1 MVEAEEHEKKRSG
14 AGLYTISDTV
24 ATMSNAPKKIRSQ
37 PPDVTIAVGRGDA
50 MQEFEAHKVALSF
63 ASPHFDAMLSM
74 ETKECSDGR
83 IEFPDKDPEE
93 WKLFYRCIDPSRMSA
108 AKPDPIITAE
118 NAKTLIPLF
127 REFQMDSYKEEADKI
142 LFDELRSQSKMEPI
156 QKGAE
161 LVQVQILP
169 HPSRLLG
176 TPLQPME
183 SFWNPYLN
191 SDITTRK
198 ETFANIIESLQFAC
212 QYTLK
217 RTKLEAERSIS
228 GLLNNMLWEDIR
240 DLFDRPI
247 IKVLVDLFL
256 PLVVLTHDDIKHYD
270 SHGESSVLW
279 DYINGPPGKSSFEQ
293 MCLQDLSPGDINN
306 NNMLPALVEIY
317 IQNCF
322 SYSTM
327 VGAEDSTMVE
337 AEEHEKRLFTISDEP
352 VATMSNAPKKIR
364 SQPPDVTIA
373 VGRGDAMQE
382 FEAHKVALS
391 FASPYFD
398 AMLSMEMKESS
409 DGRIEFLD
417 KDPEEWKLFYRCID
431 PSRMSAAKPDPI
443 ITAENAKTLIPWFHE
458 FQMDSY
464 KEEADKILFD
474 ELRSQSKMEP
484 SRVTEADL
492 VLVFKPRLGPK
503 ETPLPPMRSFWNKYV
518 NSDITTRKE
527 TFANIIESLQFACLY
542 GLKQTKLEA
551 ERSISGLLNYM
562 LWETMDLF
570 DQSIIKVLVDLFLP
584 LKISGI
590 KT

>member
-1 MVEAEEHEKKRSG
+1 MKRS
-14 AGLYTISDTV
+14 SDTV

-83 IEFPDKDPEE
+83 IEFP
-93 WKLFYRCIDPSRMSA
+93 
-108 AKPDPIITAE
+108 
-118 NAKTLIPLF
+118 
-127 REFQMDSYKEEADKI
+127 
-142 LFDELRSQSKMEPI
+142 
-156 QKGAE
+156 
-161 LVQVQILP
+161 
-169 HPSRLLG
+169 
-176 TPLQPME
+176 
-183 SFWNPYLN
+183 
-191 SDITTRK
+191 
-198 ETFANIIESLQFAC
+198 
-212 QYTLK
+212 
-217 RTKLEAERSIS
+217 
-228 GLLNNMLWEDIR
+228 
-240 DLFDRPI
+240 
-247 IKVLVDLFL
+247 
-256 PLVVLTHDDIKHYD
+256 
-270 SHGESSVLW
+270 
-279 DYINGPPGKSSFEQ
+279 
-293 MCLQDLSPGDINN
+293 
-306 NNMLPALVEIY
+306 
-317 IQNCF
+317 
-322 SYSTM
+322 
-327 VGAEDSTMVE
+327 
-337 AEEHEKRLFTISDEP
+337 
-352 VATMSNAPKKIR
+352 
-364 SQPPDVTIA
+364 
-373 VGRGDAMQE
+373 
-382 FEAHKVALS
+382 
-391 FASPYFD
+391 
-398 AMLSMEMKESS
+398 
-409 DGRIEFLD
+409 D

-584 LKISGI
+584 LVELKHDDIKHYASRGESSVLWDYINGDSGPGPYVNRPPKKSSFKQMCLQNLSPGDI
-590 KT
+590 NNNKMLAALVESYIRNLVTRVIVSLKVMVEGSGVFEINGVYTQAGSCDGVPMYCLATRYEGWDREFCLFRCKRTDNTR